1 MADTKKRGLS
11 VDKKAELLLAAQ
23 EFRRRFFKDQERFNP
38 VRVIELCLPLLY
50 PTLVTD
56 VVDKIDVDGHPAE
69 AAVTFD
75 NGILLEVTE
84 ATYLGAL
91 ECIQDQ
97 NFSMHTLRNAP
108 HVFTLAHEIS
118 HILLHTKEC
127 QRKAKQLAR
136 GVPGSGTSFRSNPRQ
151 EMEANVFAGGL
162 MVPIDLVTEDVDINT
177 LRIRYRVSH
186 DVAARIIAQKRE
198 IQGS

>member
-1 MADTKKRGLS
+1 MAERKKRGLS

-23 EFRRRFFKDQERFNP
+23 NFRRRFFRDQERFNP
-38 VRVIELCLPLLY
+38 VRVIEHCLPLLY
-50 PTLVTD
+50 PALVTD

-75 NGILLEVTE
+75 KGILLEVTE

-91 ECIQDQ
+91 ECIQDK
-97 NFSMHTLRNAP
+97 NFSMRTLRNAP
-108 HVFTLAHEIS
+108 HLFTLAHEIS
-118 HILLHTKEC
+118 HILLHTKAC
-127 QRKAKQLAR
+127 QKKAKQLAR

-162 MVPIDLVTEDVDINT
+162 MIPIDVVTKDVDIDT
-177 LRIRYRVSH
+177 LRIRYRVSY
-186 DVAARIIAQKRE
+186 DVAARIITQRKE
-198 IQGS
+198 IEGS